1 VTFTAGTTVT
11 IDGTF
16 TNTADRATFQALAVA
31 AAAGITEVATTSA
44 ALHAFIVITGAEI
57 TTATGFANRTFLV
70 INDAT
75 EALAE
80 TDTWIDITGVAGT
93 FAVGDIIFG

>member
-1 VTFTAGTTVT
+1 MIPASDELKKVLKTNHAIKISAGCLIEYNLNSMVN
-11 IDGTF
+11 D
-16 TNTADRATFQALAVA
+16 
-31 AAAGITEVATTSA
+31 
-44 ALHAFIVITGAEI
+44 IVITGAEI
-57 TTATGFANRTFLV
+57 TTATGYANRTFLV

-93 FAVGDIIFG
+93 FAIGDIIFG